1 MQVNDEVFLELVDSL
16 LRGFSDG
23 PNQIG
28 ALLSNLLNIF
38 IYEDHYK
45 RKLKKAPSSP
55 LNNKTLQDGVVHC
68 LVYGCNHE
76 QMELA
81 RVGKFQ
87 ERGRLRHR
95 VLLRKLHGN
104 RSNSRSRSRS
114 RSPSPLSDLQY
125 QTEHRRPNPRNLITS
140 TQNMLQNPDDYIL
153 MSNAL
158 HSYFEPQTP
167 DFLIYT
173 HSVNDGV
180 TGKILIIVS
189 SYVKYGRQT
198 SFDTHLTQSTQQ
210 CVRQCLAALSHNQTE
225 ITGLV
230 IIPDGMKIVT
240 ILRQQNPN
248 VIYKVHETNL
258 ITWNETRQL
267 YAVLYYLEKAME

>member
-1 MQVNDEVFLELVDSL
+1 MQVHDEVFLELVDSL

-45 RKLKKAPSSP
+45 RKLKMTPSSP

-68 LVYGCNHE
+68 LLYGYNHE
-76 QMELA
+76 QLELA
-81 RVGKFQ
+81 RAGKFQ

-95 VLLRKLHGN
+95 VLLRKSHGN

-114 RSPSPLSDLQY
+114 HSPSLDLQY
-125 QTEHRRPNPRNLITS
+125 QTEHRRPQNLATT
-140 TQNMLQNPDDYIL
+140 TQNMLQNPEDYIL
-153 MSNAL
+153 MSNAI

-167 DFLIYT
+167 EFLIYT
-173 HSVNDGV
+173 HSINDGV

-189 SYVKYGRQT
+189 SYVKYGRRT
-198 SFDTHLTQSTQQ
+198 SFASHLTRSTQQ

-230 IIPDGMKIVT
+230 IVPDGMKIVK
-240 ILRQQNPN
+240 ILRQRNPN
-248 VIYKVHETNL
+248 MIYKVHETNL